1 MYKALDVARY
11 IVNKCID
18 DNLPISNI
26 QLQKILYCIQRECL
40 QIYGR
45 EMFSDEIEAWQF
57 GPVVPEVYYRYC
69 RFGANLIRIKTA
81 ADCEDNIFGD
91 YISLINYIVEEKRA
105 LKPWNFNE
113 DVQKAGHAY
122 NIVYDDGAGSH
133 KIIPKSLIK
142 EKG

>member
-1 MYKALDVARY
+1 MYKALDVTRY
-11 IVNKCID
+11 IINKCID

-45 EMFSDEIEAWQF
+45 ELFSDEIEAWPF

-69 RFGANLIRIKTA
+69 GFGANSIRINA
-81 ADCEDNIFGD
+81 ADCENNIFGD
-91 YISLINYIVEEKRA
+91 YISLINYIVEEKRV
-105 LKPWNFNE
+105 LKPWDLNK
-113 DVQKAGHAY
+113 DMQKAGCAY
-122 NIVYDDGAGSH
+122 DIIYNGGVGNH